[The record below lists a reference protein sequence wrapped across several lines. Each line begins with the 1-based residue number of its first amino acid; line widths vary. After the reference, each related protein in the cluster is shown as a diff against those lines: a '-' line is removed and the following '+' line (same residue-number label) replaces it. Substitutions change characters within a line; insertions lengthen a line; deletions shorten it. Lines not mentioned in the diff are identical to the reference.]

1 MGNDNFTAAPSGTFR
16 TKDGYVNIAANKQE
30 QWEAVADAL
39 GVPQLKTD
47 ARFQERD
54 ARKKN
59 RKALTP
65 LLEEK
70 LVERTTD
77 EWVEILNGKDV
88 PTGAILGL
96 EAALTQPQV
105 QHRGTLRTIRAEGIG
120 ELKLFGL
127 PALFEKTP
135 GAIRSAPPR
144 LGEHTEALLGELG
157 YSREALAELAQRGV
171 IALPRPVGEPQPA
184 LT

>member
-16 TKDGYVNIAANKQE
+16 TKDGHVNIAANKQE

-39 GVPQLKTD
+39 GVPELKSD

-54 ARKKN
+54 ARKRN
-59 RKALTP
+59 RKELTP

-77 EWVEILNGKDV
+77 EWVGMLNAKDV

-96 EAALTQPQV
+96 EAALTQSQV
-105 QHRGTLRTIRAEGIG
+105 QHRRTIRTVSAEGIG

-127 PALFEKTP
+127 SALFEKTP
-135 GAIRSAPPR
+135 GAIETAPPR
-144 LGEHTEALLGELG
+144 LAEHTEALLTELG
-157 YSREALAELAQRGV
+157 YSKDALAELAQKGV
-171 IALPRPVGEPQPA
+171 ISLLATEPA
-184 LT
+184 KA